1 MPSYSDELKKTA
13 LVEGRDELTDYTIY
27 KALSTIGNDQNIKSI
42 FSKLAAMEHTHYA
55 FWKKYCKDN
64 AVEPHAS
71 KVRFVLLLRR
81 FLGPSFLIKYLEG
94 GEASAIK
101 KYEAIRHLIPR
112 EDKEFF
118 ELMIKDE
125 EKHER
130 AFADQI
136 ESSYVRYMSF
146 IVLGLADALVEVAGI
161 HAGSL
166 GIYDSTFL
174 TGLAGIIA
182 GAAASLSM
190 ASAAFAQAKQGFEGS
205 ASKAAAYTGFS
216 YFIGAVI
223 LASPYFITGNPIA
236 AIVTSLIFGMMMIA
250 LVSWYNSVMSS
261 SNMKRD
267 FLELAGVM
275 IAATIVLFVLGFV
288 IRHVFGISI

>member
-1 MPSYSDELKKTA
+1 MPSYSDELKRTA
-13 LVEGRDELTDYTIY
+13 VVESRDELTDYTIY
-27 KALSTIGNDQNIKSI
+27 KALSAIGNDQDIKSI
-42 FSKLAAMEHTHYA
+42 FSKLAAMEHTHYT
-55 FWKKYCKDN
+55 FWKKYCNDKT
-64 AVEPHAS
+64 VEPHTS

-81 FLGPSFLIKYLEG
+81 LLGPSFLIKYLEG

-101 KYEAIRHLIPR
+101 KYEAMRHLIPH

-146 IVLGLADALVEVAGI
+146 VVLGLADALVEVAGI

-166 GIYDSTFL
+166 GIYNSTFL

-223 LASPYFITGNPIA
+223 LASPYFVTGNPIA
-236 AIVTSLIFGMMMIA
+236 AIVTSLVFGMIMIA

-267 FLELAGVM
+267 FSELAGVM
-275 IAATIVLFVLGFV
+275 IGATIVLFVLGFV
-288 IRHVFGISI
+288 IRHIFGISI